1 MLLLKLTS
9 DASVR
14 GMMAPNGDQRYSV
27 FDFMNVACQ
36 KSDGGIYSRKTYS
49 NLVRDG
55 SEFKDEI
62 EDLVIYLQFPGS
74 GQRHTPT
81 MTLRG
86 LQRLLCILGGK
97 VAAEYRALLEGTFT
111 RVMAGDRSLI
121 EIIQANAASDAP
133 VHQAFRQALAQEP
146 VVPGRN
152 EDASLQ
158 QLHKQTQESVEDT
171 SLKRKREEIELQKME
186 ISSVKEVIGLMDLL
200 NPEWKTDAN
209 LCCPIQHRLVNIVS
223 PTKEPVQAGST
234 DSTRSSHGSA

>member
-1 MLLLKLTS
+1 
-9 DASVR
+9 
-14 GMMAPNGDQRYSV
+14 
-27 FDFMNVACQ
+27 
-36 KSDGGIYSRKTYS
+36 
-49 NLVRDG
+49 
-55 SEFKDEI
+55 
-62 EDLVIYLQFPGS
+62 
-74 GQRHTPT
+74 